1 MQVFRNIFVF
11 YGKNP
16 RRGSMGRIQIL
27 QLLSCRGQRGPQKS
41 QREHILFINNEFMAN
56 FFPRGTEKIEFS
68 GFLGPHAQD
77 LGFLDPEKCASCSRA
92 QDLRNGENPVSLG
105 AILFEKKIRS
115 AHRPIFYYISA
126 GHWLGLWSFAFR
138 WCP

>member
-56 FFPRGTEKIEFS
+56 FFPRGTEKI
-68 GFLGPHAQD
+68 GFR
-77 LGFLDPEKCASCSRA
+77 GFWDPT
-92 QDLRNGENPVSLG
+92 P
-105 AILFEKKIRS
+105 KIWVFWTRKNV
-115 AHRPIFYYISA
+115 HRVVEPRTY
-126 GHWLGLWSFAFR
+126 GMVKTPCL
-138 WCP
+138 